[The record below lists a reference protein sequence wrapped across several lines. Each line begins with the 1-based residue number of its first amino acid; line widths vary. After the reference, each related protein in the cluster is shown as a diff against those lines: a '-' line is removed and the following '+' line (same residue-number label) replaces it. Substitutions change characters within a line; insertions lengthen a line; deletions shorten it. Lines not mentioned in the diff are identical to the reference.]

1 MQLRRWEVCLPF
13 VWPEIHC
20 RVVGSGHL
28 VLTAGKRSISAKEM
42 AEYLAE
48 QEAEGGHQDN
58 TAEAVMSPSRC
69 GH

>member
-1 MQLRRWEVCLPF
+1 MPILWLTDF
-13 VWPEIHC
+13 EIHHRYC

-28 VLTAGKRSISAKEM
+28 FLTAGKRSISAKEM

>member
-1 MQLRRWEVCLPF
+1 MDVD
-13 VWPEIHC
+13 C